1 MALILTA
8 TRVLVV
14 ASVGYACTTAM
25 VALSAL
31 LLSQVFGMARSEAV
45 VLAAMSGIVLYLGIL
60 LWGFAE
66 QRLARVWALLLGGAA
81 AGHGLVH
88 WFAPLAAARIA
99 TSG

>member
-1 MALILTA
+1 MAPILTA

-14 ASVGYACTTAM
+14 AGAGYACTTAM
-25 VALSAL
+25 VALSAR

-45 VLAAMSGIVLYLGIL
+45 VLAAMSGIVLYLVIL
-60 LWGFAE
+60 IWGFAE

-81 AGHGLVH
+81 AGHGLLN
-88 WFAPLAAARIA
+88 WLTPLAAARIT

>member
-1 MALILTA
+1 MAAILTA

-14 ASVGYACTTAM
+14 AGAGYACTTAM

-66 QRLARVWALLLGGAA
+66 QRLALLLGGAA

-88 WFAPLAAARIA
+88 WLAPLAAARIT